1 MQAVMCLGAVAALSG
16 AVFAATSFSND
27 LTSEAGLAPNLE
39 IADTGDANRAVAFSA
54 AGAQFGSAAPGN
66 EGRNYI
72 RTTAMDFD
80 NVPFVAEMTADL
92 SQGGRVF
99 FGLGGGNVG
108 TFGTPDWDVANTVWV
123 EQGLGVTTLFTFE
136 VGPGPVFQPNPLAV
150 PGSVSFRLRMSYDAG
165 SGDLTFEQDDD
176 WSGGPFVADSTSTI
190 NVAFLFAGGEPGS
203 LFVGGGSGAIV
214 TDFDVTVIPAPAGT
228 GVLALAGLVGMRRR
242 R

>member
-1 MQAVMCLGAVAALSG
+1 MKAVICAGAALALSG
-16 AVFAATSFSND
+16 PAFAATSFSND
-27 LTSEAGLAPNLE
+27 LTGLAGLAPNLE
-39 IADTGDANRAVAFSA
+39 IADTADANRAVAFSA
-54 AGAQFGSAAPGN
+54 AGAQFGSAMAGN
-66 EGRNYI
+66 DGRNMI

-80 NVPFVAEMTADL
+80 DVPFVAEMTADL

-136 VGPGPVFQPNPLAV
+136 IGAGPVFQPNPLSA
-150 PGSVSFRLRMSYDAG
+150 PGSTSFRLRMSYDAG
-165 SGDLTFEQDDD
+165 TGELTFEQDDD
-176 WSGGPFVADSTSTI
+176 WMGGPFVADSTSTI
-190 NVAFLFAGGEPGS
+190 NVAFLFDGGEPGS

-214 TDFDVTVIPAPAGT
+214 TDFDVTVIPTPAGA
-228 GVLALAGLVGMRRR
+228 GVLALGGLVAVRRR